1 MRKQQ
6 SSAADLPVSR
16 SSVQAASKLLSDIRL
31 IWETARTQ
39 AARSVDTSHV
49 RANWLIGR
57 RIVEADQG
65 GRKRA
70 AYGGQLLGFLS
81 ENLSREYGAGFSVSS
96 LRYMRLFYQAYPDL
110 LGIHHPPGDESS
122 APRIHH
128 PVGDEFRLPTKGHS
142 VGDQSVFAVEWTPG
156 HLHASLSWRHYR
168 ALLKVDKIEA
178 RCFYEIEA
186 IRSSWSGRQL
196 ERQIDSLLFFRLLK
210 SRDKKGI
217 LALAAKGNEVLKPV
231 DILKEP
237 FVLDFMDLPESS
249 QLHETQ
255 VEAALISKLK
265 DFLLELGN
273 GFAYVGRQKR
283 LTLEG
288 DHFYSDL
295 VFYHIRLRC
304 YVVIDLKTRKLTH
317 GDLGQMLMYV
327 NYFDRNIRA
336 EEDNPTIGLILC
348 THKNDA
354 MAEYVLGDKQR
365 QIFTSRYQHE
375 LPSIEQLK
383 QELRREM
390 ALLAPSVRA
399 SVGVRGAKNPASSRT
414 RKAKRSPK

>member
-1 MRKQQ
+1 
-6 SSAADLPVSR
+6 
-16 SSVQAASKLLSDIRL
+16 
-31 IWETARTQ
+31 
-39 AARSVDTSHV
+39 
-49 RANWLIGR
+49 
-57 RIVEADQG
+57 
-65 GRKRA
+65 
-70 AYGGQLLGFLS
+70 
-81 ENLSREYGAGFSVSS
+81 
-96 LRYMRLFYQAYPDL
+96 
-110 LGIHHPPGDESS
+110 
-122 APRIHH
+122 
-128 PVGDEFRLPTKGHS
+128 
-142 VGDQSVFAVEWTPG
+142 
-156 HLHASLSWRHYR
+156 
-168 ALLKVDKIEA
+168 
-178 RCFYEIEA
+178 
-186 IRSSWSGRQL
+186 
-196 ERQIDSLLFFRLLK
+196 
-210 SRDKKGI
+210 
-217 LALAAKGNEVLKPV
+217 VLKPV